1 MSGKCLTSKTAFS
14 KKVNPMKNPVQT
26 YVGEDLEFVIH
37 VFYWCI
43 SLDHEICTE
52 CKKKNI

>member
-1 MSGKCLTSKTAFS
+1 MTGKCLTSKTAFS